1 MQDEKNTVIT
11 LAARAISPKA
21 KIPTQYLT
29 VSKGQSKRFL
39 IATASYDALAEASD
53 YFNKDKDE
61 YEIPEQINGQRVIGV
76 EDGYII
82 GGVLGI
88 NMDWSGLEFED
99 PDDPELKRWLEN
111 GRWSSQ
117 VSVTDIKEA
126 LSQKG

>member
-1 MQDEKNTVIT
+1 MQDKKNTVIT
-11 LAARAISPKA
+11 LASRAISPTA

-61 YEIPEQINGQRVIGV
+61 YEIPEQINGQLVMGV

-82 GGVLGI
+82 GGTLGI
-88 NMDWSGLEFED
+88 NMDWSGLEFDSAEE
-99 PDDPELKRWLEN
+99 PEVTRWLSNSGWE
-111 GRWSSQ
+111 RQ

-126 LSQKG
+126 VQPKG